1 MVGFFTPDS
10 RLHPQP
16 GGFCKLLGEWHAISQ
31 PLGFPGRSMVRCLV
45 FSSLTW
51 QEGTPHD
58 LPIFEEENKYIVG
71 KLLDV
76 TCTWRTF
83 TTSSRHVYS
92 TGKRGCGL
100 QGNGCHADT
109 EVSSLCRGIG
119 ATPMMRSPLTVAL
132 VPSHQ

>member
-1 MVGFFTPDS
+1 MNQVVLDNQVISLVATTTDGWSGFFTPDS

-58 LPIFEEENKYIVG
+58 LPIFE
-71 KLLDV
+71 
-76 TCTWRTF
+76 
-83 TTSSRHVYS
+83 
-92 TGKRGCGL
+92 
-100 QGNGCHADT
+100 
-109 EVSSLCRGIG
+109 
-119 ATPMMRSPLTVAL
+119 
-132 VPSHQ
+132 